1 MSFEIGDKV
10 SVLDEDLTGFVKKI
24 FGQTVTIE
32 TDEGFDLDF
41 EVYELIQI
49 KSPTNLQKEAFS
61 NLSAYEVAKEKEQPS
76 KKKGRSFKPK
86 KQAQRALEVDLHIDK
101 LVDSTKGMTNFDLLN
116 LQVDTAKRQ
125 LEFAIR
131 KRIQR
136 VVFIPGVGEGVL
148 KMELESLFRRYDNIK
163 WYDADPR
170 KYGLGATEIY
180 ILQNP

>member
-24 FGQTVTIE
+24 VGQTVTIE
-32 TDEGFDLDF
+32 TDEGLDLDF
-41 EVYELIQI
+41 EVYELIKI

-101 LVDSTKGMTNFDLLN
+101 LVDSTKGMTNFD
-116 LQVDTAKRQ
+116 A
-125 LEFAIR
+125 
-131 KRIQR
+131 
-136 VVFIPGVGEGVL
+136 P
-148 KMELESLFRRYDNIK
+148 SLV
-163 WYDADPR
+163 
-170 KYGLGATEIY
+170 
-180 ILQNP
+180 